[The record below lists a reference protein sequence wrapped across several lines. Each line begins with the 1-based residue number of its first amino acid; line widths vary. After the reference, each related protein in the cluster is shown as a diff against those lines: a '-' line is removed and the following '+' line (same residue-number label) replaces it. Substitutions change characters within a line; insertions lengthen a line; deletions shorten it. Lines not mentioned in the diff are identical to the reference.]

1 METNRGQNGTTM
13 HRRHLLATLAC
24 WPAARAFAQDAGRPR
39 HKISA
44 AQLHAALS
52 ERFPLQLG
60 IAGVLQLE
68 ISAPSLHLL
77 PARNRIGAGLLA
89 EVSGLQVQQVPPG
102 EVDVLF
108 AVRYEPLDKTVRARN
123 PELVGLQWPGLPP
136 EAVQSLQ
143 KMLPAMAR
151 DALDELVLHAFTPA
165 ELSLPDTMGFEP
177 DKVTVVDD
185 GLVVSFGPKRR
196 R

>member
-1 METNRGQNGTTM
+1 MVATM
-13 HRRHLLATLAC
+13 HRRLLLIALAC
-24 WPAARAFAQDAGRPR
+24 WPAARAFAQDGARPR

-44 AQLHAALS
+44 AELHAALS

-60 IAGVLQLE
+60 FGGLLALR

-77 PARNRIGAGLLA
+77 PARNRIGAGLVA
-89 EVSGLQVQQVPPG
+89 EVSGPPLQQVAPG

-108 AVRYEPLDKTVRARN
+108 TVRYEASDKTIRARD
-123 PELVGLQWPGLPP
+123 PELAGLRWPGLPP

-143 KMLPAMAR
+143 KMLPSMAR
-151 DALDELVLHAFTPA
+151 EALDEVVLHSFTPA

-177 DKVTVVDD
+177 DQVTVVDD
-185 GLVVSFGPKRR
+185 GLVVSFAPKRR